1 MFLNSLDRTL
11 NERCFIFLIYLFIHS
26 FLAVLGLHCCMGLS
40 LAVVSG
46 GYSRVV
52 VRQLFTSVASLV
64 AEPSSGVCGLRSGGT
79 GMGSGVV
86 WFLDFRA
93 QAQ

>member
-64 AEPSSGVCGLRSGGT
+64 AEPSSGVCGL
-79 GMGSGVV
+79 
-86 WFLDFRA
+86 
-93 QAQ
+93 Q